1 MEKKRAGGDRRT
13 SKDHTEDEDDR
24 EEGERDEA
32 EEQERVAWPERFAK
46 HIIWFYDGIFNSLL
60 WWDLV
65 ASGGGF

>member
-32 EEQERVAWPERFAK
+32 EERERAAWPERIGKAY
-46 HIIWFYDGIFNSLL
+46 IYMVL
-60 WWDLV
+60 
-65 ASGGGF
+65 